1 MSFHRC
7 VFVSSTFSF
16 PWNPLHDHSL
26 TGRSNAILWGKLVLT
41 MANHEV
47 LGVPFPWVLCS
58 PFKDPILGCPGF
70 YWVSEPHP
78 WWSPIIWDF
87 GCVFLILSVSMDD
100 NDSITFIRREMYQ
113 SAKKNTALSHSHC
126 FHLSL
131 VPGVGFSIDSL
142 INQSKYRTKDGL
154 NPFWVRELLLH
165 YCSD

>member
-1 MSFHRC
+1 MTILKC
-7 VFVSSTFSF
+7 
-16 PWNPLHDHSL
+16 LGDHAKEL
-26 TGRSNAILWGKLVLT
+26 GLSNIG
-41 MANHEV
+41 HE
-47 LGVPFPWVLCS
+47 GSWQI
-58 PFKDPILGCPGF
+58 DPILGCPGF

-154 NPFWVRELLLH
+154 NPF
-165 YCSD
+165 